1 MYIEPIQVE
10 KLIQTKLHNFN
21 GAKELAWAWNSGEN
35 IIFFGKGGYGKSV
48 AAEMF
53 GNFLLENDFI
63 STAPY
68 VLAFGQGM
76 TEERLLGGL
85 DIKKFQEEGEIIYLL
100 KNAFVSSEFV
110 IFEELW
116 DAFPSVLL
124 ILKDILTS
132 GYVRIGNESF
142 KIKTKMIVACTNRGR
157 EEVVSDNST
166 EALMQRFLFE
176 KEIGWTTHTSA
187 EYTQALMK
195 AVKNVNEDAA
205 KTVGRI
211 CGKVAAGDYI
221 PSPRTAFKAYK
232 SYVVNG
238 AESLIGIYGF
248 EQIIKNEQ
256 QKIVEKLSWEKVINN
271 HYKLKK
277 ISNQLNFSEIK
288 SFWKVLKSYSNLYEL
303 YLDILSAKV
312 PENYLNDFAVLKLD
326 AKSLVRTSERELK
339 QRLVDFKHK
348 PACTADVIQ
357 QEILHE
363 MISSKIYQIIKYN
376 VK

>member
-1 MYIEPIQVE
+1 MYIEPIKVE

-187 EYTQALMK
+187 EYTQALLK
-195 AVKNVNEDAA
+195 AVKNVNSDAA
-205 KTVGRI
+205 KAVGRI
-211 CGKVAAGDYI
+211 CGKVAAGEYT

-248 EQIIKNEQ
+248 EEVIKKQQQEIANEIAWEAIID
-256 QKIVEKLSWEKVINN
+256 VF
-271 HYKLKK
+271 YKLQKLVK
-277 ISNQLNFSEIK
+277 TNLNDVH
-288 SFWKVLKSYSNLYEL
+288 SFWKVLKIYVQIVEL
-303 YLDILSAKV
+303 IREIKNRKVSENRLSDFSDIK
-312 PENYLNDFAVLKLD
+312 
-326 AKSLVRTSERELK
+326 RTSTELLFEFYNTSFK
-339 QRLVDFKHK
+339 TRLNKFNHK
-348 PACTADVIQ
+348 KGCKADKIQ
-357 QEILHE
+357 TEILRE
-363 MISSKIYQIIKYN
+363 GIAGTYNIIQDN

>member
-1 MYIEPIQVE
+1 MYIEPQVVE

-63 STAPY
+63 STTPY

-195 AVKNVNEDAA
+195 AVKNVNNDAA
-205 KTVGRI
+205 KAVGHI
-211 CGKVAAGDYI
+211 CGKVAAEDYI

-238 AESLIGIYGF
+238 AESLAGIYGF
-248 EQIIKNEQ
+248 E
-256 QKIVEKLSWEKVINN
+256 KIVREEQRNLEIKLSWEKVLDDIEKFKVIYNN
-271 HYKLKK
+271 F
-277 ISNQLNFSEIK
+277 IFTEIK
-288 SFWKVLKSYSNLYEL
+288 SFWKVLKTYKKIYDEYVDIMSAEVPEDLLYEYNDMTQEINTIMKVISNEL
-303 YLDILSAKV
+303 TLRLKKFNHKANCKADIIQKEILS
-312 PENYLNDFAVLKLD
+312 ENMFG
-326 AKSLVRTSERELK
+326 
-339 QRLVDFKHK
+339 
-348 PACTADVIQ
+348 
-357 QEILHE
+357 
-363 MISSKIYQIIKYN
+363 KIQIINKY
-376 VK
+376 VR